1 MYLKDHISNGTRLIA
16 ICDRELVGQ
25 TFTDGALRL
34 EVSEFFYKGELT
46 APDDVKNALKGA
58 ASANLVGERSVACAL
73 EEGFITKDNVLMI
86 EGVPHAQ
93 MAMDA
98 GLTARM

>member
-46 APDDVKNALKGA
+46 TPNGVKNALRRA
-58 ASANLVGERSVACAL
+58 ATANLVGERSVACAL
-73 EEGFITKDNVLMI
+73 EEGFITKDNILI
-86 EGVPHAQ
+86 IDGVPHAQ
-93 MAMDA
+93 MAMAA
-98 GLTARM
+98 GLAARM

>member
-1 MYLKDHISNGTRLIA
+1 MYLKDHIANGTRLIA

-46 APDDVKNALKGA
+46 APDDVKNALRRAKV
-58 ASANLVGERSVACAL
+58 ANLVGERSVACAL
-73 EEGFITKDNVLMI
+73 EEGFITKDNILMI
-86 EGVPHAQ
+86 DGVPHAQ

-98 GLTARM
+98 GLAARV

>member
-34 EVSEFFYKGELT
+34 EVSEFFYKGELI
-46 APDDVKNALKGA
+46 APDDVKNALKNA
-58 ASANLVGERSVACAL
+58 AIANLVGERSVACAL
-73 EEGFITKDNVLMI
+73 EVGCITKDNILMI
-86 EGVPHAQ
+86 NGVPHAQ
-93 MAMDA
+93 MAMAA
-98 GLTARM
+98 GLAARM